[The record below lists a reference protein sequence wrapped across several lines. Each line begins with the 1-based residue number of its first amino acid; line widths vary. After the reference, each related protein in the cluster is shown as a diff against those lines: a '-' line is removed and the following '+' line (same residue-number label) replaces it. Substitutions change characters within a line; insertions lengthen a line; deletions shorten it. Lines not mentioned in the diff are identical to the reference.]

1 MKSYLGRFV
10 LCAVAAGIM
19 STITTAQ
26 FRLGNND
33 TQITAPN
40 NTNFR
45 VLSPAMTSGIRQRD
59 LIAAPGP
66 MLQTFTRNITSS
78 KDGNTYTYTIVGQ
91 DPFSGGGVPTNI
103 QVPVIPIVFTFD
115 SDGSVFDPTQPTSC
129 SFGHNIDEAT
139 LNSPMFQ
146 PAPSDFFSNGVDTG
160 ATQYGD
166 ALQRAEFS
174 SLIDDGYHTNLA
186 ASEPGTIA
194 VEVGTSVGLTAPT
207 GCTGSVGFIE
217 INTWDFFVQTQ
228 LIPFVAANFGVT
240 PDQFPVFLLSNVY
253 WFIGNPG
260 NCCVL
265 GYHNAFLFGGSIQTY
280 SPTTFDTSGIFG
292 LAAADSAVPS
302 HEIGEWLNDPYV
314 NNATP
319 AWGNIGQVSGCQGN
333 FEVGDP
339 LTGTQIDPVTMP
351 NGFTYHLQELAFFSW
366 YYNAQFDPSLG
377 AGGAF
382 SFNGTFQGP
391 AMVCPPGGTF

>member
-1 MKSYLGRFV
+1 MTRYRFPAGLIV
-10 LCAVAAGIM
+10 LCLSTAVSATG
-19 STITTAQ
+19 Q

-33 TQITAPN
+33 TQIMAPN

-45 VLSPAMTSGIRQRD
+45 VLSPAMTSGIRQWD
-59 LIAAPGP
+59 LIATPGP

-78 KDGNTYTYTIVGQ
+78 KDGSTYMYTIVGQ
-91 DPFSGGGVPTNI
+91 DPFSGGVPTTI

-129 SFGHNIDEAT
+129 SFGHSIDEAT

-186 ASEPGTIA
+186 ASEPGAIA
-194 VEVGTSVGLTAPT
+194 VEVGTSVGLTAPI

-217 INTWDFFVQTQ
+217 INSWDFFVQTQ

-265 GYHNAFLFGGSIQTY
+265 GYHNAFLFGGSVQTY

-292 LAAADSAVPS
+292 LAAADAAVPS
-302 HEIGEWLNDPYV
+302 HEIGEWLNDPYI

-333 FEVGDP
+333 LEVGDP

-351 NGFTYHLQELAFFSW
+351 NGFTYHLQELVFFSW

-391 AMVCPPGGTF
+391 AKVCPPGGTF